1 MLGPDPLGLVNKGSL
16 LALGQQLPL
25 RPKPLGDLCS
35 GIVIILDT
43 SIKRPKL
50 LYFCDKKPT

>member
-25 RPKPLGDLCS
+25 RPQPLGDLCS
-35 GIVIILDT
+35 VIVIIRYINKEAQT
-43 SIKRPKL
+43 SL
-50 LYFCDKKPT
+50 FL